1 MKILCDRTQLQEAFA
16 LVSSVVPIKSTRPV
30 LANVRLQAGEGELT
44 LYATDLEL
52 TARVKLDAVKVSR
65 KGTALLPARETAALL
80 RELSDPTVT
89 LETTEQRTRIE
100 GGGGSFVLLGE
111 DPEQYPQE
119 TPLGSEQRVAVPAER
134 MLRMVQETAFAA
146 AREETRYAINGV
158 LMDLQSGCLRL
169 VATDGRRLSLS
180 YQNLDGGKT
189 TFRAV
194 VPLRVLAT
202 LGRAIPE
209 GSKDDVQVS
218 VTDTGKQIRF
228 SFGRVVLDSQLLES
242 RFPDY
247 EGVIPKAAETSV
259 AMNRPM
265 LESCLRRAAILTSDD
280 LRMVRFQV
288 AESTLKIT
296 AESSKRGRAE
306 VAMDVKVKGAG
317 GGISFNPDYI
327 LEALRQSEQEEVRLD
342 MSDDSMP
349 AKFTLGESFT
359 YVVMPI
365 SGT

>member
-1 MKILCDRTQLQEAFA
+1 
-16 LVSSVVPIKSTRPV
+16 VVPLNSTRPV
-30 LANVRLQAGEGELT
+30 LANVRLQAAEGEIT
-44 LYATDLEL
+44 LYATDLEIA
-52 TARVKLDAVKVSR
+52 ARVQLDAVKVAR

-100 GGGGSFVLLGE
+100 AGGGSFVLLGD

-119 TPLGSEQRVAVPAER
+119 APPGADKRVSVPSAR
-134 MLRMVQETAFAA
+134 MLRMVQETVFAA

-158 LMDLQSGCLRL
+158 LMELQDGCLRL

-180 YQNLDGGKT
+180 YQNLEGGKT

-202 LGRAIPE
+202 LQRAIPD
-209 GSKDDVQVS
+209 GSKDDLQVG
-218 VTDTGKQIRF
+218 VADNGKQIRF
-228 SFGRVVLDSQLLES
+228 TFGRVVLDSQLLES

-259 AMNRPM
+259 AMNRPL
-265 LESCLRRAAILTSDD
+265 LESCLRRASILTSDD

-288 AESTLKIT
+288 DDSTLKIT
-296 AESSKRGRAE
+296 AESTHRGRAE

-327 LEALRQSEQEEVRLD
+327 LEALRQSEQEEIRLD